1 MNLTARIKSLE
12 RKRDRGAGGA
22 GCPLCGG
29 AGWPAV
35 FLFNE
40 PPAIAA
46 QRPPGWPVG
55 CPSCGRIAARTWI
68 GLGPSPTFE
77 EARAFMEAL

>member
-1 MNLTARIKSLE
+1 MRLTSRIKSLE

-22 GCPLCGG
+22 GCAVCGG
-29 AGWPAV
+29 AGWQAV
-35 FLFNE
+35 VVHNA
-40 PPAIAA
+40 PDDS
-46 QRPPGWPVG
+46 RPSGWPIG

-68 GLGPSPTFE
+68 GLGPSPTAQ